1 MSHFDQDDRY
11 FADYFVKYGVIPTDD
26 ELPYEASEDSAMGE
40 YVHPMDDMEIFNK
53 KQIGK
58 NMKID
63 ESKLKAI
70 IAESVAN
77 ILSEMNQDLEPLNRM
92 SRAYHPNPDGQTNV
106 LDKTFNHGNGS
117 IPFVEIIP
125 DEKVLL
131 VNKSF
136 ANRRDMERIQQA
148 FPEYSVEEVSLGYP
162 DWYIHRNLRSVRGK

>member
-1 MSHFDQDDRY
+1 MSIR
-11 FADYFVKYGVIPTDD
+11 KTNRGVPIR
-26 ELPYEASEDSAMGE
+26 LS
-40 YVHPMDDMEIFNK
+40 
-53 KQIGK
+53 
-58 NMKID
+58 

-92 SRAYHPNPDGQTNV
+92 SRAYHPNLDGQTNV
-106 LDKTFNHGNGS
+106 LDKTFNNGNGS

>member
-1 MSHFDQDDRY
+1 MSIR
-11 FADYFVKYGVIPTDD
+11 KTNRGVPIR
-26 ELPYEASEDSAMGE
+26 LS
-40 YVHPMDDMEIFNK
+40 
-53 KQIGK
+53 
-58 NMKID
+58 

-162 DWYIHRNLRSVRGK
+162 DWYRYRNLRSVRGK